1 MGKYCV
7 DRERIDRLCR
17 LSGVN
22 YSKKTVENF
31 KGFLETYYKIRDD
44 LKYLPKGFYSDEIW
58 KEAPDLFKAM
68 ALKQSI
74 PENKREAFLAL
85 LIRSGHFDDIL
96 TGVFESIKSFS
107 ADGEN
112 YYQILY
118 MLYFDDEPHKNI
130 EIEKKIG
137 YSHTAYQEK
146 KELAITLFGLMFWK
160 RFLDHWDNST
170 EEMYKIEKS
179 IGRDGSLSDRKFA
192 EENKDRGIVFTEY
205 E

>member
-31 KGFLETYYKIRDD
+31 KGFLETYCKIRDD
-44 LKYLPKGFYSDEIW
+44 LEYLPKGYYSDEIW

-74 PENKREAFLAL
+74 PESKRETFLAM
-85 LIRSGHFDDIL
+85 LIRSGHFDEIL
-96 TGVFESIKSFS
+96 AGVFEGIKSFS
-107 ADGEN
+107 SDGEN
-112 YYQILY
+112 YYQIIY
-118 MLYFDDEPHKNI
+118 MLYFDKIPHKNV
-130 EIEKKIG
+130 EIEREIQ

-146 KELAITLFGLMFWK
+146 KELAILLFGLLFWK

-179 IGRDGSLSDRKFA
+179 IGRDGSLSDKKHA
-192 EENKDRGIVFTEY
+192 EENREDNPQE
-205 E
+205 